1 MANLTRREFLLS
13 LAAMPALGLRLP
25 QLMTLTPGS
34 GQARQGDPGQPNF
47 IIMVFDT
54 FSARHLPLRGYP
66 RDTTPNI
73 SRLAERATV
82 FHNHYAGGNYTTPG
96 TASLLTGLYPWSHR
110 SLHMYGH
117 ALESV
122 APVNLFSQLPDAYQ
136 TVAYTQNALAS
147 ALPPWRL
154 NSILILL
161 EKRKTKPE
169 AIVTITAKTWKSIP
183 PVLGSM

>member
-96 TASLLTGLYPWSHR
+96 TASARIRITLEDVLDHLRPSH
-110 SLHMYGH
+110 
-117 ALESV
+117 
-122 APVNLFSQLPDAYQ
+122 
-136 TVAYTQNALAS
+136 AS
-147 ALPPWRL
+147 G
-154 NSILILL
+154 
-161 EKRKTKPE
+161 TKH
-169 AIVTITAKTWKSIP
+169 SH
-183 PVLGSM
+183 